1 MIAVGS
7 DISQKTIDVQILDEN
22 ETYIK
27 IQNNEI
33 GFNKLLKKLSDNTFN
48 YHFCMEATGNYYE
61 NFADFLVE
69 NGFQVTVANP
79 LKISKF
85 AETEFQKNKN
95 G

>member
-33 GFNKLLKKLSDNTFN
+33 GFNKLTPFSTPN
-48 YHFCMEATGNYYE
+48 
-61 NFADFLVE
+61 
-69 NGFQVTVANP
+69 
-79 LKISKF
+79 
-85 AETEFQKNKN
+85 
-95 G
+95 